1 MNTISIRNKTTRWH
15 SFVCIIYTQLSCCA
29 ASKKNHQKR
38 LSWAKKNGSGT
49 PNSTDN
55 TVVLKKTE
63 NRSRK
68 HKRKTWC
75 CWIKTTL
82 SVVYSGHC
90 FLLSAIFKAQRCAD
104 SIKLQNENH
113 TILFILE
120 LFFCSVLI
128 NTQGPCARWKVGAPH
143 TDCWNIKWF
152 SIAAL

>member
-1 MNTISIRNKTTRWH
+1 MAFICLHN
-15 SFVCIIYTQLSCCA
+15 IYTVELLCSKQKKP
-29 ASKKNHQKR
+29 SKKVIVSQ
-38 LSWAKKNGSGT
+38 KNGSGT

-120 LFFCSVLI
+120 LFFLL
-128 NTQGPCARWKVGAPH
+128 GFDKH
-143 TDCWNIKWF
+143 TGTVCTMKSWR
-152 SIAAL
+152 AAHWLLKYQMV